1 MDDKEVGAPCGRK
14 EMTEQGMPL
23 VNPHALIPA
32 GWLPQ
37 SQQLL
42 VLAPVRSHQS
52 LQVMSCLS
60 GSSEDGTSRKE
71 HCRVVKG
78 KIVIGRD
85 GFGADGKR
93 PGCDQT

>member
-52 LQVMSCLS
+52 LPGHVLS
-60 GSSEDGTSRKE
+60 LWILGGWNQPEGALQGS
-71 HCRVVKG
+71 
-78 KIVIGRD
+78 
-85 GFGADGKR
+85 
-93 PGCDQT
+93 